1 MAYFG
6 VDGFTY
12 CGGRSYTIEPQQTW
26 MKISDE
32 TLIIES
38 LDSQETVESAIFTVT
53 VTLDNH
59 SSVSGS
65 TEFNA
70 ELTCSEG

>member
-1 MAYFG
+1 
-6 VDGFTY
+6 
-12 CGGRSYTIEPQQTW
+12 

-32 TLIIES
+32 TLTIES
-38 LDSQETVESAIFTVT
+38 LNSQETVESATFTVT

-65 TEFNA
+65 AEFNA
-70 ELTCSEG
+70 DLTCLEG

>member
-1 MAYFG
+1 
-6 VDGFTY
+6 
-12 CGGRSYTIEPQQTW
+12 

-32 TLIIES
+32 ILIIES
-38 LDSQETVESAIFTVT
+38 FDSQETVESTTFTVT

-65 TEFNA
+65 AEFNA
-70 ELTCSEG
+70 DLTCLEG